1 MALTADAYLSEGLF
15 DRMVQHRRFLHQNPE
30 VSFKEFKTTEYL
42 VGQLERMGYTVERPL
57 ETGCVAIL
65 GDASAPAI
73 AFRADIDALP
83 MDEEGD
89 HKREFLSTVPGAAH
103 CCGHDVHTANLL
115 GVAEVLA
122 SEAKRRSKRFVLIFQ
137 PAEEKLPGGG
147 NLLTQT
153 GIFERLGVEAIY
165 GLHTYPGLPAGQIAV
180 KTGPLMAST
189 NEVDIR
195 IYGRGGHAAAPHET
209 IDPIVIAAEV
219 IGQLQTVVSRMV
231 RPTDPAVVSI
241 TSIHAGSAYNVIPE
255 QVDIKGTVRGFS
267 LDTIKAIE
275 VRMRAIIEG
284 VASSMGGRG
293 ELYFNYGYPAV
304 VNHDETT
311 AHLTSVAKTVLGE
324 SAVHV
329 LADPIMAGEDFA
341 FYQQRIPGTFFFLGS
356 GGESTGSVWPWHH
369 PKYNADEDCM
379 KTGVRL
385 MVELALAG
393 S

>member
-1 MALTADAYLSEGLF
+1 MAFTADSYLSDGLF
-15 DRMVQHRRFLHQNPE
+15 DRMVKHRRFLHQNPE
-30 VSFKEFKTTEYL
+30 VSFKEFKTTEYIVDHL
-42 VGQLERMGYTVERPL
+42 QSLGYTIERPL

-65 GDASAPAI
+65 GDPSHSAI
-73 AFRADIDALP
+73 ALRADIDALP

-89 HKREFLSTVPGAAH
+89 HKRAFLSTIPGAAH

-122 SEAKRRSKRFVLIFQ
+122 SQVKSHSKRFVLIFQ

-180 KTGPLMAST
+180 KSGPLMAST
-189 NEVDIR
+189 NEVEIR

-209 IDPIVIAAEV
+209 IDPIVIAAEI
-219 IGQLQTVVSRMV
+219 IGQLQTIVSRMV
-231 RPTDPAVVSI
+231 RPTEPAVVSI

-267 LDTIKAIE
+267 LDTLKAIE
-275 VRMRAIIEG
+275 ARMRAIVEG
-284 VASSMGGRG
+284 VASAMGGKG
-293 ELYFNYGYPAV
+293 ELFFNYGYPAV
-304 VNHDETT
+304 INHEATT
-311 AHLTSVAKTVLGE
+311 AHLTEVATSLLGE
-324 SAVHV
+324 SAVHQ
-329 LADPIMAGEDFA
+329 LTDPIMAGEDFA
-341 FYQQRIPGTFFFLGS
+341 FYQQRVPGTFFFLGS

-369 PKYNADEDCM
+369 PKYNADENCM

-385 MVELALAG
+385 MVELALA
-393 S
+393 